1 MKAKKESRLGACCVD
16 CGIKADSILALSS
29 GAGRRLRQ
37 TEHEAVK
44 EVIIAELELMVMM
57 RCGGAIGVI
66 NYEFTRSTR
75 NKPKRRA
82 SWRHGQGARER
93 ESKLVEAREKTVK

>member
-1 MKAKKESRLGACCVD
+1 
-16 CGIKADSILALSS
+16 
-29 GAGRRLRQ
+29 
-37 TEHEAVK
+37 
-44 EVIIAELELMVMM
+44 MM

-66 NYEFTRSTR
+66 NYEFTRSSG

-82 SWRHGQGARER
+82 GWRHGQGARER

>member
-1 MKAKKESRLGACCVD
+1 
-16 CGIKADSILALSS
+16 
-29 GAGRRLRQ
+29 
-37 TEHEAVK
+37 
-44 EVIIAELELMVMM
+44 MM

-82 SWRHGQGARER
+82 GWRHGQGARER

>member
-1 MKAKKESRLGACCVD
+1 
-16 CGIKADSILALSS
+16 
-29 GAGRRLRQ
+29 
-37 TEHEAVK
+37 
-44 EVIIAELELMVMM
+44 MM

-75 NKPKRRA
+75 NKPREARA
-82 SWRHGQGARER
+82 GDMDREGTRDR